1 MADNVVADAGAGG
14 ATFAAASLSFSGDTA
29 VVPGNFVGILSGSEG
44 SWTFSLLVGGAG
56 AVAAGVQRV
65 TLASDD
71 PAVAALQIID
81 NTIYVDDAD
90 WTATTSSHA
99 LIGGVYQSTPGTIT
113 DGDTGPLR
121 LTANGA
127 AHVSVQNTVTVASH
141 AVTNA
146 GTFAVQAVC
155 TNAGT
160 FATQSVC
167 TNAGTFAVQVDGNAL
182 TALQLI
188 DNIVHVDDAAFTLGT
203 HSGVMMMGF
212 AGTQSVDANDAAALA
227 CTTAGALHIADAG
240 GSITV
245 DNGGTFAVQAACTNA
260 GTFAVQVDG
269 NALTALQKIDDPVL
283 VDDAAFTPT
292 TSSVMMAGF
301 QADEGSTDSVDEGDA
316 GAARMTLD
324 RKVITQPQPHT
335 TGGLS
340 IFSSIDLD
348 ESEEEVKGTA
358 GQIYGITA
366 FNRTA
371 APLYL
376 KLYNLTAANTTVGS
390 STVIATFVIP
400 ANADS
405 DGAGFILN
413 MPFGLTFDTAI
424 SAAVTT
430 GVAAADTG
438 APGAND
444 AVVNIFYK

>member
-14 ATFAAASLSFSGDTA
+14 STFAAASLSFSGDTV
-29 VVPGNFVGILSGSEG
+29 VVPGSFVGILSGSEG

-56 AVAAGVQRV
+56 AVAAGVQRM

-81 NTIYVDDAD
+81 NMLYVDDAD

-188 DNIVHVDDAAFTLGT
+188 DNIVHVDDAAYTLGT

-240 GSITV
+240 GSLTV
-245 DNGGTFAVQAACTNA
+245 DNGGTFV
-260 GTFAVQVDG
+260 VQVDG
-269 NALTALQKIDDPVL
+269 AALTALQVIDNPVL
-283 VDDAAFTPT
+283 VDDAAFTPA

-301 QADEGSTDSVDEGDA
+301 EADEGSTDSVDEGDA

-324 RKVITQPQPHT
+324 RKVIVQPQPHT

-348 ESEEEVKGTA
+348 ESEEEVKATA

-405 DGAGFILN
+405 DGAGFVLN